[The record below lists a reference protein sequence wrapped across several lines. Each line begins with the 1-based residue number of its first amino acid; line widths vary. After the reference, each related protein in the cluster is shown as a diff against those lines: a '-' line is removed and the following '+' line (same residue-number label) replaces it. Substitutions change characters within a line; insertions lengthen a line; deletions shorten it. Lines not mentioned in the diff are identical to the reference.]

1 MFEMAMELVKEELPN
16 TDTKILKELLDNE
29 VWVRQQF
36 QKIYGLTG
44 RDTDIWQMQFKIAET
59 TLKWEKNMIGLHVDR
74 R

>member
-1 MFEMAMELVKEELPN
+1 MAMELVKEELPK

-44 RDTDIWQMQFKIAET
+44 RDTDI
-59 TLKWEKNMIGLHVDR
+59 
-74 R
+74 